1 MLYIFILIKNINPI
15 LYLMY
20 NEKKIIASGASTT
33 QTLFYMHQ
41 LAPLKHTSLH
51 TFEDD
56 LTVEIYIILF

>member
-1 MLYIFILIKNINPI
+1 
-15 LYLMY
+15 MY

>member
-1 MLYIFILIKNINPI
+1 MLYIFLIIKNINPI

-20 NEKKIIASGASTT
+20 YEKKIIASDACASTT
-33 QTLFYMHQ
+33 QTLFYVHQ

-56 LTVEIYIILF
+56 LTMIKQ